1 MSQGA
6 LVNKFTNSNSF
17 LIVKQGNINKKIIS
31 TIYINKI
38 KNIGLSR
45 NEKILTNEADESN
58 GR

>member
-31 TIYINKI
+31 TIYINKT